1 MVEFVKAENIS
12 IQRTSILMIHN
23 NSYKYV
29 IISKNEFVK
38 TNRQLIW
45 KDIYSYDGSNCMDR
59 NIIIIHFSNYI

>member
-45 KDIYSYDGSNCMDR
+45 KDIYDDQLHGS
-59 NIIIIHFSNYI
+59 

>member
-12 IQRTSILMIHN
+12 IRASILMIHN

-29 IISKNEFVK
+29 IISKNEFMK

-45 KDIYSYDGSNCMDR
+45 KDIYDDQLHGS
-59 NIIIIHFSNYI
+59 

>member
-12 IQRTSILMIHN
+12 IQRISILMIHN

-45 KDIYSYDGSNCMDR
+45 KDIYDDQLHGS
-59 NIIIIHFSNYI
+59 

>member
-12 IQRTSILMIHN
+12 IQRISILMIHN
-23 NSYKYV
+23 NSYKHV

-45 KDIYSYDGSNCMDR
+45 KDIYSYDDQLHGS
-59 NIIIIHFSNYI
+59 

>member
-23 NSYKYV
+23 NSYKHV

-45 KDIYSYDGSNCMDR
+45 KDIYSYDDQLHGS
-59 NIIIIHFSNYI
+59 